1 MLNWKG
7 EVEWEYERNNAK
19 AAIENLKGVRSVL
32 NLIAVK
38 PAITPLDIQQKINAA
53 FHRSATVDAGKIV
66 AEVKGTKVT
75 LFGKVRSYA
84 EKEDAANAAWNAP
97 GVLIVENKLEIE
109 SPEYAFEE

>member
-1 MLNWKG
+1 M
-7 EVEWEYERNNAK
+7 
-19 AAIENLKGVRSVL
+19 
-32 NLIAVK
+32 
-38 PAITPLDIQQKINAA
+38 
-53 FHRSATVDAGKIV
+53 

-109 SPEYAFEE
+109 SPEYAFED